1 MLKIGYHASHEQFKP
16 SLLLNYAMMAEE
28 YGFDA
33 VHSSDHFHPWNERQG
48 ESGFSFAWLG
58 AAMQATKLP
67 FGLVCAPGQRYHP
80 AIVAQAIATLGEM
93 FPERFWISLGS
104 GEAINESITGDPWP
118 EKSTRNTRL
127 LESYEIIQRLL
138 NGETVSS
145 DGIVHVDNATLY
157 TRPTIK
163 PLVIGA
169 AVSKETAGWMGGW
182 ADGLITVNKPYEELK
197 EVVEA
202 FRAGGGEGKPLFL
215 KVQLSYAST
224 KMEAVR
230 SAYDQWRTNVID
242 NDLLAD
248 LSTVEE
254 FEKAASSVLPEDLYS
269 SVCISADLEEH
280 LQWIKEYYSLG
291 FSTIILHNV
300 NRNQERFIKDF
311 GSEVLPKL
319 DRN

>member
-1 MLKIGYHASHEQFKP
+1 MLQIGYHASHEQFKP
-16 SLLLNYAMMAEE
+16 SLLLKYAMMAEE
-28 YGFDA
+28 HGFDA
-33 VHSSDHFHPWNERQG
+33 IHSSDHFHPWNERQG

-93 FPERFWISLGS
+93 FPERFWVSLGS
-104 GEAINESITGDPWP
+104 GEAINENITGDPWP
-118 EKSTRNTRL
+118 AKSTRNTRL

-138 NGETVSS
+138 NGETVSA
-145 DGIVHVDNATLY
+145 DGIVHIDNAKLY
-157 TRPTIK
+157 TRPTVK

-182 ADGLITVNKPYEELK
+182 ADGLITVNKPYQELK

-202 FRAGGGEGKPLFL
+202 FRNGGGEGKPLFL

-224 KMEAVR
+224 KMEAIQ

-242 NDLLAD
+242 KDLLAD
-248 LSTVEE
+248 LSTVKE
-254 FEKAASSVLPEDLYS
+254 FEEAASTVLPEDLSS

-280 LQWIKEYYSLG
+280 IQWIKEYHSLG

-300 NRNQERFIKDF
+300 NTNQERFIRDF
-311 GSEVLPKL
+311 GAEVLPKL
-319 DRN
+319 GHL